1 MRFEKVQGIFNE
13 KYATSS
19 ICNAIAIISYNVNI
33 IHYMVDSNNKLCH
46 KQSLK
51 MEHPFF
57 SLRYSNESTCAPLPQ
72 LKDITT
78 SINCEF
84 LLIQNRTE
92 RKNKQP

>member
-51 MEHPFF
+51 MDHPFF

-84 LLIQNRTE
+84 LLIQNQTE